1 MSTAACFVSQIANSS
16 GSLSKKS
23 IWAGRILSGLVA
35 AFLIFDA
42 VIHLLKPAPVVEA
55 FARFHLPLSL
65 AVDLGV
71 IELVCIALYVVP
83 RTAVVGAVFLTGY
96 LGGAVAIQ
104 LTTSNS
110 LFGEILFPVYTA
122 VVLWGG
128 LYLRDERVRALVPW
142 RAVPYARFRAIIA
155 GPFREEWET

>member
-1 MSTAACFVSQIANSS
+1 MSMVAHFVAPATAETSAI
-16 GSLSKKS
+16 GKKS
-23 IWAGRILSGLVA
+23 IWTGRILSGLVA

-42 VIHLLKPAPVVEA
+42 VIHLLKPPAVVQA
-55 FARFHLPLSL
+55 FAQLHLPLSL
-65 AVDLGV
+65 AVHLGV
-71 IELVCIALYVVP
+71 IELICIALYVIP

-122 VVLWGG
+122 IVLWGG

-142 RAVPYARFRAIIA
+142 HK
-155 GPFREEWET
+155 

>member
-1 MSTAACFVSQIANSS
+1 MSTAAQSVSQTSNTQASS
-16 GSLSKKS
+16 SQKSL
-23 IWAGRILSGLVA
+23 WAGRILSGLVT

-42 VIHLLKPAPVVEA
+42 VIHLLKPPAVVQA
-55 FARFHLPLSL
+55 FAQLHLPLSL

-71 IELVCIALYVVP
+71 IELICVALYVIP
-83 RTAVVGAVFLTGY
+83 RTAVIGAVFLTGY

-122 VVLWGG
+122 ILVWGG

-142 RAVPYARFRAIIA
+142 HRR
-155 GPFREEWET
+155 

>member
-1 MSTAACFVSQIANSS
+1 MSTAAQFVSRPAGKP

-23 IWAGRILSGLVA
+23 IWAGRILSGLVT

-42 VIHLLKPAPVVEA
+42 VIHLLRPPAVVQA
-55 FARFHLPLSL
+55 FAQLHLPLSL

-71 IELVCIALYVVP
+71 IELVCIALYVIP
-83 RTAVVGAVFLTGY
+83 RTAVAGAVFLTGY

-122 VVLWGG
+122 AVLWGG

-142 RAVPYARFRAIIA
+142 HKSL
-155 GPFREEWET
+155 

>member
-1 MSTAACFVSQIANSS
+1 MGTAAQFVSQEAGAA

-23 IWAGRILSGLVA
+23 VWTGRSLSGLVT

-42 VIHLLKPAPVVEA
+42 VIHLLKPPAVVQA
-55 FARFHLPLSL
+55 FAQLHLPLSL

-71 IELVCIALYVVP
+71 IEIVCIALYVIP

-128 LYLRDERVRALVPW
+128 LYLRDQRVRALVPW
-142 RAVPYARFRAIIA
+142 HKSL
-155 GPFREEWET
+155 

>member
-1 MSTAACFVSQIANSS
+1 MSTAAQFVSQATGTPASV
-16 GSLSKKS
+16 SKKS
-23 IWAGRILSGLVA
+23 LWTGRILSGLVT

-42 VIHLLKPAPVVEA
+42 MIHLLRPPTVVQA
-55 FARFHLPLSL
+55 FVQLHLPLSL

-71 IELVCIALYVVP
+71 IELVCIALYVIP

-110 LFGEILFPVYTA
+110 RFGEILFPVYTA
-122 VVLWGG
+122 MVLWGG

-142 RAVPYARFRAIIA
+142 HK
-155 GPFREEWET
+155 